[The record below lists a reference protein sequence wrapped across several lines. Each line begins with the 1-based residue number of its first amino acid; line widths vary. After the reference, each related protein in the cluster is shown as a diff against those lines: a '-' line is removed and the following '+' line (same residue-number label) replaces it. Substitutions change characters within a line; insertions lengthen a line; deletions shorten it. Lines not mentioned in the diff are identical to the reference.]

1 MTVRPGLRRPV
12 NAEGMATVSQ
22 AVGDGMDMRGLTEFA
37 TMDANP
43 AEDVRSS
50 WSKAA
55 PLELAA
61 DATVEAA
68 LAAALRNGLDHL
80 SDNESCVLARDH
92 EEGVHQM
99 RVAVRRLRSRLSL
112 YADLISPD
120 RMAPMARD
128 LKWLIGRLGPAR
140 DLDVFVLEV
149 TAPAAKRFA
158 GDPAFDALMTTAE
171 GWRDRAYT
179 RASEALHS
187 DRYAGLKE
195 RLAHWTANSPLGD
208 DGDDAASGQTQA
220 RRAEPVRRMADRVME
235 SRHTEAEAV
244 GRHFASLTPEARH
257 ELRIDIKKVRYAA
270 EFFSS
275 LYDRAATAGYLRV
288 LKGLQDV
295 LGAANDIVVA
305 RALMARLVHRAGKHE
320 RVRLAFASGLVIASQ
335 PQVETTEA
343 DALAAWEAFRTA
355 NAFWR

>member
-1 MTVRPGLRRPV
+1 MG
-12 NAEGMATVSQ
+12 
-22 AVGDGMDMRGLTEFA
+22 MRGLTEFA
-37 TMDANP
+37 TMDADP
-43 AEDVRSS
+43 AEDARSS

-55 PLELAA
+55 ALELAA

-80 SDNESCVLARDH
+80 SDNESCVLARNH

-112 YADLISPD
+112 YADLIAPD

-158 GDPAFDALMTTAE
+158 GDPAFDALMTAAE
-171 GWRDRAYT
+171 AWRDRACA
-179 RASEALHS
+179 RAGEALLS
-187 DRYAGLKE
+187 ERYAGLKQ
-195 RLAHWTANSPLGD
+195 RLADWAADSPLDD
-208 DGDDAASGQTQA
+208 DGEDAAGGDAQAQA
-220 RRAEPVRRMADRVME
+220 RRTEPVRRMADRVME
-235 SRHTEAEAV
+235 SRHTEAETV
-244 GRHFASLTPEARH
+244 GRDFAALTPEARH

-275 LYDRAATAGYLRV
+275 LYDKAATARYLRV

-295 LGAANDIVVA
+295 LGTANDIVVA
-305 RALMARLVHRAGKHE
+305 RALMARLVHRAGKHD
-320 RVRLAFASGLVIASQ
+320 RVRLAYASGLVIASQ
-335 PQVETTEA
+335 PQVETTEG
-343 DALAAWEAFRTA
+343 DAMAAWEAFRTV